1 MMIHFTQDEMTL
13 MSIYNDTGTRQG
25 LLAAITAMR
34 GELAEDETEL
44 RDMTDS
50 AIRKLNEASDAEYAA
65 LDLYPDFGGMEG
77 DDAE

>member
-1 MMIHFTQDEMTL
+1 MMNHFTQDELTL

-25 LLAAITAMR
+25 LIASLTAMR

-50 AIRKLNEASDAEYAA
+50 AIRKLGAISDQEYEA
-65 LDLYPDFGGMEG
+65 LDLYPDFGETE
-77 DDAE
+77 DDNAE

>member
-1 MMIHFTQDEMTL
+1 MMIHFTQDELTL

-25 LLAAITAMR
+25 LIASLTAMR

-50 AIRKLNEASDAEYAA
+50 AIRKLNAVSDAEYAD
-65 LDLYPDFGGMEG
+65 LDLYPDFGEMEG

>member
-25 LLAAITAMR
+25 LLAALTAMR

-50 AIRKLNEASDAEYAA
+50 AIRT
-65 LDLYPDFGGMEG
+65 
-77 DDAE
+77 

>member
-1 MMIHFTQDEMTL
+1 MMIHFTQDELTL
-13 MSIYNDTGTRQG
+13 MSIYNGTGTRQG
-25 LLAAITAMR
+25 LITSLTAMR

-50 AIRKLNEASDAEYAA
+50 AICKLNAVSDAEYAT
-65 LDLYPDFGGMEG
+65 LDLYPDFGEVEG